1 MTRTLSR
8 RRRRGNP
15 FILLVPSVSLLIAA
29 VGLFVWELVSFSQR
43 ETRLPD
49 GLMVANVEV
58 GGLDRNTAVAQW
70 ERAYAEPII
79 MWYGDNPIQL
89 NPDTIGFRISSETM
103 LAKALAASED
113 EGGFWIRFFN
123 YLLGQENLQV
133 SNVLLEADY
142 QRNLLRQ
149 LLEDI
154 AARYDRQGGEAQY
167 DLQTLTIFTGNPG
180 SALDVEE
187 AIELVDSALRRP
199 EDRIVQLPISDSRG
213 SQPGLASL
221 RQLIIDYLDLQNFI
235 YDGQT
240 TIASVFI
247 MDLRTGEEINILSDV
262 AFSAASTMK
271 LPILVDYY
279 RYLDAPPTQD
289 EAWVMANSL
298 LCSNN
303 GSSNLLMRILGEND
317 LSLGLAS
324 VSNTAQYLGARNTYI
339 SAPFIE
345 VAGQAPLSI
354 ATPETNPNP
363 NYDANADPFNQ
374 TTPEDLG
381 TLLNL
386 IYDCA
391 QFGSGLINA
400 YPDGQITQNEC
411 RQMLE
416 LTSAND
422 LQRLLQGGI
431 PEGVRISHKNG
442 WVNDTVGE
450 AGIVYSPN
458 GNHYIIS
465 VFLWEQADFQNYEKL
480 WPLVE
485 EISRAAWNYFNP
497 ENPLLTP
504 RNNLPRTAQECYIA
518 DASGQITEYVY
529 LPPPEQ
535 LDLNNINGWRE
546 P

>member
-1 MTRTLSR
+1 MTSTLSR
-8 RRRRGNP
+8 RRKRGNSLI
-15 FILLVPSVSLLIAA
+15 ILIPSVLMLFGAI
-29 VGLFVWELVSFSQR
+29 GLFVWELVSFSQR
-43 ETRLPD
+43 EAQLPD
-49 GLMVANVEV
+49 DLSVANVDV
-58 GGLDRNTAVAQW
+58 GGLGRNAAVAQW
-70 ERAYAEPII
+70 ERAYAEPVIL
-79 MWYGDNPIQL
+79 WYGENPIQL

-103 LAKALAASED
+103 LAKALAASEA
-113 EGGFWIRFFN
+113 EGGFWLRFFN

-142 QRNLLRQ
+142 QANLLRQ
-149 LLEDI
+149 TLEDI

-167 DLQTLTIFTGNPG
+167 DVQTLTIFTGNAG
-180 SALDVEE
+180 SQLDIDE
-187 AIELVDSALRRP
+187 AMELVDSALRRP
-199 EDRIVQLPISDSRG
+199 EDRVVQLPITAASG
-213 SQPGLASL
+213 SQPGLATL
-221 RQLIIDYLDLQNFI
+221 RQLIIDYLNSQNFI

-271 LPILVDYY
+271 LPILIDYY

-317 LSLGLAS
+317 ISRGLQS

-345 VAGQAPLSI
+345 MLGQEPLSV
-354 ATPETNPNP
+354 AAPQTNPNA
-363 NYDANADPFNQ
+363 NYDANADLFNQ
-374 TTPEDLG
+374 TTAEDLG
-381 TLLNL
+381 TLFNL
-386 IYDCA
+386 VYDCA
-391 QFGSGLINA
+391 QFGSGLMNA
-400 YPDGQITQNEC
+400 YPNGEITQNEC
-411 RQMLE
+411 RQILE

-450 AGIVYSPN
+450 AGVVYSPN

-465 VFLWEQADFQNYEKL
+465 VFLWEQAEFQNYEKL

-497 ENPLLTP
+497 ENPLLTA
-504 RNNLPRTAQECYIA
+504 RDDLPRTAQECYLA
-518 DASGQITEYVY
+518 DASGAITEYVY
-529 LPPPEQ
+529 LPPPDQ
-535 LDLNNINGWRE
+535 LDLNNINGWRT